1 MTRTDISVFPQD
13 RRPSGWYALLPPPE
27 PTRPLT
33 GRQAADWI
41 VVGAGF
47 AGLAAAR
54 RLGQLSPNSRIAL
67 IEAQRVGLGAS
78 GRNSGFIIDLP
89 HLSDTA
95 SLAGREEN
103 LRVLRLNR
111 QAIAWLQELT
121 ETHQIRCGWA
131 RRGKYQIV
139 ATARGAA
146 LCESF
151 AAMLRSL
158 GEPYEVHGQDRMAE
172 RLGTRRIFQGVHT
185 PECIL
190 MNPAALVRGLGETLP
205 ANVDLFED
213 TPVTSIDYGPPHRLT
228 TPRGEITAPKLIL
241 ATNGFTPG
249 WGFLRQHLIRMVTYA
264 SLTAPLTDK
273 QIETMGSDHNWG
285 ATCSVRMGTTLRR
298 TADNRLMVRNSW
310 RYGGDTAVTDAEIA
324 RARDRHIASLKRRWP
339 QLGEPRIEHIWAGFI
354 CLSRNGAPYWGELA
368 PGVLAAIC
376 QNGVGAAKGTYQ
388 GRAIA
393 EHALGLETDLVRD
406 MSLFP
411 KPVKHGL
418 GPFVGPIM
426 SGKFRFDELRAGPDR

>member
-1 MTRTDISVFPQD
+1 MPDISVLPQD
-13 RRPSGWYALLPPPE
+13 GRPSGWYELLPPPA
-27 PTRPLT
+27 PARHLS
-33 GRQAADWI
+33 GRQSADWI

-54 RLGQLSPNSRIAL
+54 RLGELAPNSRIAL

-103 LRVLRLNR
+103 LRIIRLNR
-111 QAIAWLQELT
+111 FAIAWLKELT
-121 ETHQIRCGWA
+121 ETHQIRCDWA
-131 RRGKYQIV
+131 RKGKYQIV
-139 ATARGAA
+139 ATERGAK
-146 LCESF
+146 LGESF
-151 AAMLRSL
+151 CDMLRSL
-158 GEPYEVHGQDRMAE
+158 GEPYQAYGQDRMAE
-172 RLGTRRIFQGVHT
+172 RLGTRRIFHAVHT
-185 PECIL
+185 PDCIL

-228 TPRGEITAPKLIL
+228 TPHGEIGAPKLIL
-241 ATNGFTPG
+241 ATNGFTTG

-264 SLTAPLTDK
+264 SLTEPLSDT
-273 QIETMGSDHNWG
+273 QIAGMGSDHNWG

-310 RYGGDTAVTDAEIA
+310 RYGGNTAVSDGEIA
-324 RARDRHIASLKRRWP
+324 RARRHHIASLKRRWP
-339 QLGEPRIEHIWAGFI
+339 QLGEPRIAHIWAGFI
-354 CLSRNGAPYWGELA
+354 CLSKNGAPYWGELA

-393 EHALGLETDLVRD
+393 EYALGLETDLVRD

-418 GPFVGPIM
+418 GPLVGPVMI
-426 SGKFRFDELRAGPDR
+426 GKFRFDELRAGPDR

>member
-1 MTRTDISVFPQD
+1 MPDISVLPQD
-13 RRPSGWYALLPPPE
+13 RRPSGWYRLLPPPG
-27 PTRPLT
+27 PARQLA
-33 GRQAADWI
+33 GRQTADWI

-54 RLGQLSPNSRIAL
+54 RLGELAPNDRIVL

-95 SLAGREEN
+95 SIAGREEN
-103 LRVLRLNR
+103 LRVMRLNR
-111 QAIAWLQELT
+111 FAIAWLKELT
-121 ETHQIRCGWA
+121 ETHQIRCDWA
-131 RRGKYQIV
+131 QRGKYQIV
-139 ATARGAA
+139 ATKRGAN
-146 LCESF
+146 LSESF
-151 AAMLRSL
+151 AGMLRSI
-158 GEPYEVHGQDRMAE
+158 GEPFQIYNQAQLAE
-172 RLGTRRIFQGVHT
+172 RLGTRGIFQAVHT

-190 MNPAALVRGLGETLP
+190 MNPAALVRGLGDSLP

-213 TPVTSIDYGPPHRLT
+213 TPVTSIGYGPPHRLAT
-228 TPRGEITAPKLIL
+228 AQGEITAPKLIL
-241 ATNGFTPG
+241 ATNGFTTG
-249 WGFLRQHLIRMVTYA
+249 WGFLQQHLIRMVTYA
-264 SLTAPLTDK
+264 SLTEPLSDK
-273 QIETMGSDHNWG
+273 QIATMGSDPNWG

-310 RYGGDTAVTDAEIA
+310 RFGGNTAVSDGEIA
-324 RARDRHIASLKRRWP
+324 RARRHHIASLRRRWP

-393 EHALGLETDLVRD
+393 DYALGHDSDLVRD
-406 MSLFP
+406 MAKFP
-411 KPVKHGL
+411 KPTRHGL
-418 GPFVGPIM
+418 GPFVGPVM
-426 SGKFRFDELRAGPDR
+426 TGKFRFDELRAGQDR